1 MLDTL
6 LIASNIL
13 ITIMGECRRS
23 KCTDI
28 EISDCLKIHRDIGQ
42 EEDTHASNTE
52 HIEHTTSPKN
62 VEVEK

>member
-42 EEDTHASNTE
+42 EEE
-52 HIEHTTSPKN
+52 PIEHTTSSKN